1 MRLFVLPISTRRTLL
16 YWQKID
22 LPATQ
27 KRSIPDWLQDRAART
42 WAEWEKGGYKWQKTV
57 VYYGNR
63 ALRRIPYEEW
73 GLKSIPPLSQRRMQV
88 ELKGD
93 EKVDVVYPQS
103 LIAQEKI
110 PKILEILATERE
122 AIHRKRLMGCF
133 IGMPLTIPV
142 GILPVIPN
150 IPFFYLAYRA
160 WSHWR
165 AIKGGQHLKFLL
177 KNNLLTLNPS
187 PIVDAVYAGQKQPLA
202 STPEPTTAPGAELLG
217 NEKVPGPEDPN
228 PAGETMLLS
237 QANGIKMTQAL
248 DLPQLEVELER
259 AIWQVEN
266 AIKEKTGQ
274 PTEDEIKSK
283 EEDDEKKSQ

>member
-1 MRLFVLPISTRRTLL
+1 MRLFLLPISTRRTLL
-16 YWQKID
+16 YCQKID
-22 LPATQ
+22 VPATQ
-27 KRSIPDWLQDRAART
+27 KRSIPDWIQDKAART

-73 GLKSIPPLSQRRMQV
+73 GLKSIPPLSQRMMQV

-103 LIAQEKI
+103 LIPQGKI
-110 PKILEILATERE
+110 PKILETLATERE
-122 AIHRKRLMGCF
+122 ALHRKRLLGCF

-165 AIKGGQHLKFLL
+165 AIKGGQHLTFLL
-177 KNNLLTLNPS
+177 KNNLITLRPS
-187 PIVDAVYAGQKQPLA
+187 PIVDAVYARQKQPLA
-202 STPEPTTAPGAELLG
+202 STLEPTTLPDAELLR
-217 NEKVPGPEDPN
+217 NEEVPGPEDPN
-228 PAGETMLLS
+228 PSGETMLLS

-266 AIKEKTGQ
+266 AIKEKAGQ

-283 EEDDEKKSQ
+283 DEGDEKKSQ